1 MKDGAVLLQKRLTQE
16 QGDGDRDTLQM
27 YKVARH
33 AEAGL
38 TGALS
43 LVLMSFVVCSLWN
56 AGVPSLVLW
65 DAVGGF
71 GSWCFL
77 LKMPHVPSAAVFTR
91 TDLHLQLRYIVQT
104 VF

>member
-1 MKDGAVLLQKRLTQE
+1 MKDSAVLLQKRLTQE
-16 QGDGDRDTLQM
+16 QVDGDKDTLQM

-33 AEAGL
+33 AEAGP

-43 LVLMSFVVCSLWN
+43 LGQMSCVSFVVCSLWN

-71 GSWCFL
+71 ASWCFL

-91 TDLHLQLRYIVQT
+91 TDLHL
-104 VF
+104 